1 MPTLAEAVWI
11 ARSRGWIPHL
21 SAGVCGGSKALSYIG
36 LAQAAA
42 PPPVNGT
49 PAALRLGFFFDSL
62 NQALARLD
70 GPVGRAWDQPCATSH
85 WRGDIPMRWR
95 NARESEGAPAN
106 PSSAATTLS
115 GSPAR
120 SLVPARA
127 RRQSV
132 R

>member
-1 MPTLAEAVWI
+1 MPPLAGTDTI
-11 ARSRGWIPHL
+11 ADSRGLVPRL
-21 SAGVCGGSKALSYIG
+21 SAGVRSGSKVLSYQG
-36 LAQAAA
+36 LALGAA
-42 PPPVNGT
+42 PPPLNGT

-62 NQALARLD
+62 NQAPARLD
-70 GPVGRAWDQPCATSH
+70 GPVGRARDQPGAASH

-95 NARESEGAPAN
+95 NARESDGAPAK

-115 GSPAR
+115 GAPAR
-120 SLVPARA
+120 SLVPARV